1 MQNDEEKLPR
11 VVELA
16 VQIVTAH
23 VRKTNVSADDFEDLL
38 RKATAGI
45 NAVLEEQISRRGPPH
60 KVNPAPNNTS
70 PSRADAKPLQPSSIP
85 GPKVEIVEKL
95 QDPIPAISTQKDID
109 EGYVRNGVQTVFND
123 RIICLDDGR
132 EVVFLKR
139 HLRKMNI
146 DENDY
151 KRRWKL
157 PADYP
162 MTTHDYVNQK
172 KLLAK
177 TTGFGAKLRPNRERR
192 DN

>member
-1 MQNDEEKLPR
+1 MKNDEEKLPR

-23 VRKTNVSADDFEDLL
+23 VRKTNVSGDDFEYLL
-38 RKATAGI
+38 RKAVAGI
-45 NAVLEEQISRRGPPH
+45 NTIVEEQKSRREPPN
-60 KVNPAPNNTS
+60 KVNHSPRNTS
-70 PSRADAKPLQPSSIP
+70 PSSADVKSLQPSSIP
-85 GPKVEIVEKL
+85 LSKFEIFEKL
-95 QDPIPAISTQKDID
+95 QDPITEVSIQKDID
-109 EGYVRNGVQTVFND
+109 EGYIRNGVQTVFND

-139 HLRKMNI
+139 HLRRLNI

-151 KRRWKL
+151 KRRWRL

-172 KLLAK
+172 KMLAK